1 MIDIFMKWIIKNKEW
16 LFDGIG
22 TSVVEKIFCPH
33 KEIKKIVRII
43 LQRQNEKRGHSK
55 NTAFDTKSCVKYDHS
70 VEKYEKNVQEHN
82 NASANKI
89 SRGYFTER
97 FEKMQ
102 MLLNDAKDVF
112 EKEYTVE
119 FIGHL
124 IGLQNVEELKKYL
137 VNDIEPEDSF
147 KEKFVETFGVNR
159 EWMLYNQGENPFESN
174 MQIFGNNPM
183 DILRKTDLKTVQ
195 KFIIVI
201 GDVGGK
207 RYACIVKK
215 QSQYFYALYQKLYV
229 FDTAV
234 GATGTALVIHFY
246 RFLREAR
253 KRNLLYETAYMATE
267 KQMLELYQ
275 GKIAPKKVFQFDAL
289 PYFLDD
295 FLSLEE
301 DAILKHKI
309 YWKAECIMLQRMIRE
324 NLEKYDKDF
333 GLKAFE
339 AVK

>member
-1 MIDIFMKWIIKNKEW
+1 MKWIIKNKEW
-16 LFDGIG
+16 LFSGIG
-22 TSVVEKIFCPH
+22 ISISIGIVHIFFCLH
-33 KEIKKIVRII
+33 KEIKKRVQII
-43 LQRQNEKRGHSK
+43 LQRKNEKRRCSR
-55 NTAFDTKSCVKYDHS
+55 NIVFDTNSRVKYDHS
-70 VEKYEKNVQEHN
+70 VEKNVQEDN
-82 NASANKI
+82 NANANRI
-89 SRGYFTER
+89 SRGYFIER

-215 QSQYFYALYQKLYV
+215 QSPYFYALYQKLYV

-267 KQMLELYQ
+267 KQMIELYQ

-301 DAILKHKI
+301 DAMLKHKI